1 MSVLGID
8 EAGRGPVLG
17 PMVLAGVYV
26 DDAGLAAL
34 SALGLADSKA
44 YGSSDDA
51 RQTRGELA
59 EQIRTIGAVEVVVCA
74 PAEIDRWVERG
85 GLNQLERELARR
97 IIRRCPAAPARI
109 VADGERLF
117 SPLAREYPALEA
129 FDKAESR
136 EVVVAA
142 ASIVAKH
149 ERDSALAEI
158 LARYQEF
165 APIGGGGYPNA
176 ATERFLRAYVARHRR
191 LPQEIRLSWGWK
203 VLRELLAEPLLMGL

>member
-1 MSVLGID
+1 M
-8 EAGRGPVLG
+8 LG
-17 PMVLAGVYV
+17 PMVLAGVFV
-26 DDAGLAAL
+26 DEAGLEAL
-34 SALGLADSKA
+34 ATLGLADSKA

-51 RQTRGELA
+51 RATRGALA
-59 EQIRTIGAVEVVVCA
+59 GSIRQIAHVEVVSSA
-74 PAEIDRWVERG
+74 PDEIDLWVERG

-97 IIRRCPAAPARI
+97 IIRRCTPAPTRI

-117 SPLAREYPALEA
+117 GPLSREYPCLEA
-129 FDKAESR
+129 MDKAENR

-176 ATERFLRAYVARHRR
+176 ATERFLRAYVARHQC
-191 LPQEIRLSWGWK
+191 LPAEVRNSWGWK
-203 VLRELLAEPLLMGL
+203 VLRELQS